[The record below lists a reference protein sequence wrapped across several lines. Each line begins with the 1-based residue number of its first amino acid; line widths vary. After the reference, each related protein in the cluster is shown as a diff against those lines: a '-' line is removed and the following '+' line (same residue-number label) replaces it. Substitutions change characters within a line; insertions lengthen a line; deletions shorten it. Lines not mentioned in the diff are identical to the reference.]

1 MHFGTMSV
9 RTAFR
14 FPRIPWLP
22 SSLRNPPPL
31 QREKPSSRKT
41 EGAVDS
47 AGSADRRASS
57 LGGDCDL
64 IYVIMLS
71 CIPGMTRF
79 SVIYRLSPSILSA
92 RTGFASQFVA
102 SRSRTFPFPEAC
114 PWADTFFRSS
124 VVLVTR
130 ATVPRTLSGGDQGA
144 TLHREGLKVARRA
157 PAPADFLPLLST
169 ENP

>member
-22 SSLRNPPPL
+22 SSLRNPLPL

-64 IYVIMLS
+64 IYAVLHS
-71 CIPGMTRF
+71 WQDPLLCNIPAFTIDLVRTHWIRLAIRGFEIAHF
-79 SVIYRLSPSILSA
+79 SLPRSVSLGRYVLPLQCRACDAGDRSPNSV
-92 RTGFASQFVA
+92 RWG
-102 SRSRTFPFPEAC
+102 SRR
-114 PWADTFFRSS
+114 DR
-124 VVLVTR
+124 
-130 ATVPRTLSGGDQGA
+130 
-144 TLHREGLKVARRA
+144 LHREGLKVARRA